1 MIREAT
7 PADADDLTQ
16 LARRA
21 KASWGYPEA
30 WLREWQPQLSFSAA
44 YIGSNPV
51 YVVTSDDTLAG
62 VIALEDSAEPEI
74 AHLWVSPEYQG
85 LGVGRQLVQRAIEVA
100 AERGWNSYRVES
112 DPHALPFYERLGA
125 VQIGEVAAPVCGV
138 ERVLPVLRL
147 TV

>member
-1 MIREAT
+1 VALIIREAT

-30 WLREWQPQLSFSAA
+30 WLREWRSQLSFSAD

-51 YVVTSDDTLAG
+51 YVATSVHTLAG

-74 AHLWVSPEYQG
+74 AHLWVAPENQG
-85 LGVGRQLVQRAIEVA
+85 LGVGRQLVQRAV
-100 AERGWNSYRVES
+100 
-112 DPHALPFYERLGA
+112 
-125 VQIGEVAAPVCGV
+125 EVAAPVCGV
-138 ERVLPVLRL
+138 ERLLPVLRL
-147 TV
+147 TYSCCFGRGCGSVGHHFPTRAST